1 MSFLISVVPDE
12 LKVLKVVRRKKK
24 ITCRDM
30 PYWDCENLVKKSL
43 LNKYFPKKG
52 RSPGWPHYILSAR
65 GRRVLRQHE
74 LSRNNNNN
82 R

>member
-1 MSFLISVVPDE
+1 MSFLPTVVAAE
-12 LKVLKVVRRKKK
+12 LKVLKIIRRKKK
-24 ITCRDM
+24 VTCRDL
-30 PYWDCENLVKKSL
+30 PYWDCEELVKKSL

-65 GRRVLRQHE
+65 GRKVLKKME
-74 LSRNNNNN
+74 ASRNYN